1 MQKPSFSFLI
11 LNYRNVEETIKCVE
25 SIQKAGYKNSTI
37 VIVDN
42 GSADGSY
49 EKICGLYSRTNGIH
63 IIKSEVNLGFSG
75 GNNLGYTFVREK
87 LKPDFLIVTNND
99 VLFPQVDMLKRIQEN
114 YENTGFYVLG
124 PDIYVRKNHEH
135 QSPMMLTLPSREDIE
150 KELQMYEFYLE
161 HPDKWVT
168 RRKVQ
173 TIKNRV
179 CQSNDVLKHIYSKIK
194 GRTSID
200 HSQKYVNCCVQ
211 GACIIVSRKFIEAEE
226 KMFTPEPFLYCE
238 ELLLYKKCMDKNYLT
253 VYDPSIQIWH
263 EDSSTMKK
271 INSNALEKAKFTLK
285 HHVAARKLVL
295 QVYQENK

>member
-1 MQKPSFSFLI
+1 MQETSYSFLI

-25 SIQKAGYKNSTI
+25 SIQKANYKNSTI
-37 VIVDN
+37 VIVEN
-42 GSADGSY
+42 GSADESY
-49 EKICGLYSRTNGIH
+49 NKICELYSGVNNIY
-63 IIKSEVNLGFSG
+63 IIKSDVNLGFSG
-75 GNNLGYTFVREK
+75 GNNLGYIFVREN

-99 VLFPQVDMLKRIQEN
+99 VLFPQKDMLERIQN
-114 YENTGFYVLG
+114 SYEQTGFYVLG

-135 QSPMMLTLPSREDIE
+135 QSPMMLTLPSKEDIA
-150 KELQMYEFYLE
+150 KELQMYEFYME

-168 RRKVQ
+168 RRKIQ
-173 TIKNRV
+173 SFKNRV
-179 CQSNDVLKHIYSKIK
+179 CQSNDIVKHIYDRMK
-194 GRTSID
+194 GKTSID
-200 HSQKYVNCCVQ
+200 HSRKYVNCCVQ

-238 ELLLYKKCMDKNYLT
+238 ELLLYKKCAGKHYLT

-295 QVYQENK
+295 QVYQEDQ